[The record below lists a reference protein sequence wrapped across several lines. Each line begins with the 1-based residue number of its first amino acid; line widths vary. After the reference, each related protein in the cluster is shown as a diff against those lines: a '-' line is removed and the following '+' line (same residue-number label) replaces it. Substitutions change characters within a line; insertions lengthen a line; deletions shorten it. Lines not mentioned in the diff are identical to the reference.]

1 VIRTDL
7 TEIAAAV
14 EKLAVKEGAQP
25 CAVEGV
31 TLVRHNQTL
40 MKLPVLFGPSVV
52 FVVQGQKY
60 AHLGDESY
68 MYDPQRYLV
77 LTSVLPFV
85 WSAITQGKRPNLSV
99 FLQLRRDTVLELLG
113 TMQLDLGRDSQEN
126 LMLFAGHEVTA
137 AIRHSLW
144 RLLLAAR
151 VPEDA
156 RVLGPGILR
165 ELLYRVLQ
173 GPGGPSV
180 RASLGFDGHFAQ
192 IARAIRNLHDNFTK
206 PVSISELAASV
217 GMSVSVFHRYF
228 KQFTKQSPLQ
238 YIKALRLHRAR
249 TLMLREG
256 IKVAPAAER
265 VGYESS
271 TQFSREYKRF
281 FGHSPSSPA
290 AQQQTEHPPPR
301 WPRRI
306 GSGRTNKP

>member
-1 VIRTDL
+1 VLRTDL
-7 TEIAAAV
+7 TEIAAVV
-14 EKLAVKEGAQP
+14 EKLAVKEGAQS

-31 TLVRHNQTL
+31 TLVRHNKTL
-40 MKLPVLFGPSVV
+40 MKLPVVFGPSLV

-60 AHLGDESY
+60 AHVGDESFT
-68 MYDPQRYLV
+68 YDPQRYLV

-85 WSAITQGKRPNLSV
+85 WSAITKGKRPNLSV
-99 FLQLRRDTVLELLG
+99 FLHLRKDTVLELLG
-113 TMQLDLGRDSQEN
+113 TMRLELGRESEEN

-144 RLLLAAR
+144 RLLRAAR

-165 ELLYRVLQ
+165 ELLYRVLR
-173 GPGGPSV
+173 GPGGASV

-192 IARAIRNLHDNFTK
+192 IARAIRTLHDNFTT

-217 GMSVSVFHRYF
+217 GMSASVFHRYF

-249 TLMLREG
+249 TLMLAEG
-256 IKVAPAAER
+256 IKVAVAAER
-265 VGYESS
+265 VGYQSS

-290 AQQQTEHPPPR
+290 AQKPTEHPPPR
-301 WPRRI
+301 LLRPI
-306 GSGRTNKP
+306 KSGGNDKP